1 MWRIL
6 AQVCKKGRKKDLL
19 CPHSNNSVLCI
30 TFQVVVAQNEARI
43 LKNYNEL
50 IQEGRESF
58 KKEVQ
63 SLMPEAKIGKK
74 GEIF

>member
-1 MWRIL
+1 M
-6 AQVCKKGRKKDLL
+6 
-19 CPHSNNSVLCI
+19 
-30 TFQVVVAQNEARI
+30 VAQNEARI
-43 LKNYNEL
+43 LKNYHEL

-74 GEIF
+74 GKIFYKCTNYLNKFFSEKVEYIKSTRET